1 MPRYAIK
8 VVPPDWQDTLP
19 LPFHKNIQ
27 AYNKIEIGTH
37 VLIYRFEAG
46 IIGDAEIRS
55 PFVLPVAWEAAA
67 KIELPPSLRGA
78 DLLLPLEAVYYR
90 GKVVP
95 PETVRQILSD
105 PLFPQLENWRPID
118 AQTYQQLLRRLL

>member
-55 PFVLPVAWEAAA
+55 PFISPHEWEASA

-105 PLFPQLENWRPID
+105 SLFPQLENWRPID
-118 AQTYQQLLRRLL
+118 PQTYQQLLRRLL

>member
-8 VVPPDWQDTLP
+8 VVPADWQDTLP

-27 AYNKIEIGTH
+27 AYNKIELGTH
-37 VLIYRFEAG
+37 VLIYRREAG

-55 PFVLPVAWEAAA
+55 AFVQPDAWAELAKLEQLPAC
-67 KIELPPSLRGA
+67 LLGA
-78 DLLLPLEAVYYR
+78 DSLLPLEAIYYR

-95 PETVRQILSD
+95 PENVRQILSD
-105 PLFPQLENWRPID
+105 QLF
-118 AQTYQQLLRRLL
+118 RRSMAGVRLTRRCISSCSGG